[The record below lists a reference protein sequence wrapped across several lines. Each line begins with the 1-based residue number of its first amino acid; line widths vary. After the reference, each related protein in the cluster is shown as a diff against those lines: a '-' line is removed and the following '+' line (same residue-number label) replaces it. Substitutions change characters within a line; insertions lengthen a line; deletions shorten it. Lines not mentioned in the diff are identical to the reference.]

1 MEVREK
7 VSNEDLQAYL
17 KTLVEKSKVA
27 QKQFERDYTKQR
39 PIDEV
44 VRAIGKAVCDNGK
57 TLGEEAFAET
67 GMGNVESKI
76 AKLTNVALLQWVQ
89 MRGKNSVEYEDCPG
103 EPGVKYLPKPMG
115 VIGAVMPSTNP
126 IATIIGNAMMAL
138 KCRNSIIILPHP
150 ASVKV
155 SMKTVDIM
163 RAALE
168 EIGAPADLVQCIDG
182 EYASIEATMQT
193 LSMCDCNVATGGAAM
208 VKSVYSVG
216 KPAFSVGQGNCQEI
230 IDRGMTDEEYER
242 LVKLAIMNRTVDNGV
257 PCGGEQTG

>member
-115 VIGAVMPSTNP
+115 V
-126 IATIIGNAMMAL
+126 
-138 KCRNSIIILPHP
+138 
-150 ASVKV
+150 
-155 SMKTVDIM
+155 
-163 RAALE
+163 
-168 EIGAPADLVQCIDG
+168 LV
-182 EYASIEATMQT
+182 
-193 LSMCDCNVATGGAAM
+193 
-208 VKSVYSVG
+208 
-216 KPAFSVGQGNCQEI
+216 P
-230 IDRGMTDEEYER
+230 
-242 LVKLAIMNRTVDNGV
+242 
-257 PCGGEQTG
+257 